1 MYRGGVMKILVTGA
15 CGYKGHVLIPK
26 LLARGYK
33 VVAFDLQWFGNFL
46 KPHPNLDVVLGD
58 IREIDAVPLNGVDC
72 IIHLSSIANDP
83 CGDLNP
89 KLTWEVSAL
98 ATMQLADKAKRMRIK
113 RFIYASSGSV
123 YGVKE
128 EAQVTEELELKPIS
142 EYNKTKM
149 VGERVLMSYQDDM
162 VVQIVRPAT
171 VCGYSPRMRLDVSVN
186 LLTMQ
191 ALSNEKITVFG
202 GEQVRPNIHIDDI
215 TDVYLHLID
224 HPEMTGVYNAGFENI
239 SILDIAKLVTKY
251 IPAEIVVTESNDPR
265 SYRINSD
272 KLLATG
278 YRPNKSVEDAIREI
292 IEQYGAGVLKD
303 EDHFYN
309 LRWMEKTV
317 FAREIL
323 V

>member
-1 MYRGGVMKILVTGA
+1 LKILVTGG

-26 LLARGYK
+26 LLARGYE
-33 VVAFDLQWFGNFL
+33 VIAFDLQWFGNYL
-46 KPHPNLDVVLGD
+46 LPHKNLSIIKGDVRD
-58 IREIDAVPLNGVDC
+58 IESIPLNEVDC

-83 CGDLNP
+83 CSELDP
-89 KLTWEVSAL
+89 QLTWEVSAL
-98 ATMQLADKAKRMRIK
+98 ATMQLADKARRRGIK

-128 EAQVTEELELKPIS
+128 ELQVTEDLELKPIS

-149 VGERVLMSYQDDM
+149 VGERVLLSYQDDM

-191 ALSNEKITVFG
+191 ALSKGKITIFG
-202 GEQVRPNIHIDDI
+202 GDQVRPNIHIDDI
-215 TDVYLHLID
+215 TDLYLHLID
-224 HPEMTGVYNAGFENI
+224 HPEYTGIYNAGFENI
-239 SILDIAKLVTKY
+239 SIKDIGYLITKHV
-251 IPAEIVVTESNDPR
+251 PAEISITASNDPR

-272 KLLATG
+272 KLLSTG
-278 YRPNKSVEDAIREI
+278 FKPKKTVDDAVQEI
-292 IEQYGAGVLKD
+292 IQKYKNNELKD

-309 LRWMEKTV
+309 LKWMQQTV
-317 FAREIL
+317 LTKKI
-323 V
+323 